1 MCRLS
6 RRKKNDVWIRM
17 ARLIILLAILA
28 PLLFPVL
35 LYADGRYCGLV
46 ETIFAFDGEVGPTP
60 TPKPNP
66 IPSPYKCAVCKDT
79 KVIVH
84 GDGHTTPCPHCSP
97 STVEEKPKIILS
109 SDYKKIK
116 IDGVWHDRKP
126 AMSGVGQWIGI
137 NLWSK
142 CMGGYCEKIEIKDEK
157 QLGFD
162 PEDYK

>member
-1 MCRLS
+1 
-6 RRKKNDVWIRM
+6 M
-17 ARLIILLAILA
+17 ARLILLITVII

-46 ETIFAFDGEVGPTP
+46 ETIFALDGDSRPTP
-60 TPKPNP
+60 GPQPNP
-66 IPSPYKCAVCKDT
+66 GPSPYKCKYCQDT

-84 GDGHTTPCPHCSP
+84 GDGHSSPCPHCTS
-97 STVEEKPKIILS
+97 SAVEEKPKIILS

-126 AMSGVGQWIGI
+126 AMSGTGSWVGIDV
-137 NLWSK
+137 WSK
-142 CMGGYCEKIEIKDEK
+142 CNGAAGCVPYKITDEK

-162 PEDYK
+162 PKDYQDVRN